1 MSDGVGEFPEDEVPE
16 TADAESGLLAEVDL
30 ATPELDLLEDVT
42 QLYLNEIGAKPL
54 LSPEDEV
61 ATARRLRAG
70 DFAARQKM
78 IEHNL
83 RLVVKIARHYLHRG
97 IPLLDLVEEGNLGL
111 IHAIEKFDPERGFRF
126 STYATWWIRQSIERG
141 IMNQSRTIR
150 LPAHVVKEINLV
162 LRAMRH
168 LESAETRQASVER
181 VAALIDRPV
190 ADVRRILQ
198 FNERIASLDAPLEF
212 ASGST
217 IGDALADETAA
228 SPEAL
233 LQFRET
239 GALVGDW
246 LAQLTER
253 QRQVIERRYGLN
265 GTDVA
270 TLDALAGELGLTRE
284 RVRQI
289 QIEGLD
295 RLRSI
300 IKRGGVGRNAVL

>member
-1 MSDGVGEFPEDEVPE
+1 
-16 TADAESGLLAEVDL
+16 
-30 ATPELDLLEDVT
+30 
-42 QLYLNEIGAKPL
+42 
-54 LSPEDEV
+54 
-61 ATARRLRAG
+61 
-70 DFAARQKM
+70 
-78 IEHNL
+78 
-83 RLVVKIARHYLHRG
+83 
-97 IPLLDLVEEGNLGL
+97 
-111 IHAIEKFDPERGFRF
+111 
-126 STYATWWIRQSIERG
+126 
-141 IMNQSRTIR
+141 MNQSRTIR
-150 LPAHVVKEINLV
+150 LPVHVIKEINLV
-162 LRAMRH
+162 LRAMHH
-168 LESAETRQASVER
+168 LESAETRNASVER

-270 TLDALAGELGLTRE
+270 TLDALAGEFGLTRE

-300 IKRGGVGRNAVL
+300 IKRGGIARDAVL